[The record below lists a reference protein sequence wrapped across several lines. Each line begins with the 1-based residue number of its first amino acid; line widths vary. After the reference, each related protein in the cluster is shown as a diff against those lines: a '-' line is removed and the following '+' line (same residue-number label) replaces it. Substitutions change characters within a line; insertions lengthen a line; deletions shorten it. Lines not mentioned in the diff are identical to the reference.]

1 MAAQVQDKEIGSV
14 LIAINSYIH
23 PRTPALEPLPYTD
36 QAFKDYIEAF
46 YCYLFFHVTT
56 LVDFT
61 LQEFEI
67 GLEKLVQGSN
77 GISRIAVVVLSHGS
91 LIEGEEYA
99 YTNDG
104 NVLSIVRVQERLHEL
119 CPKKSKYLFFD
130 TCRSDFFG
138 NTPTV
143 RSVLKACTLRT
154 TVVHST
160 LPFSKAFCYGTYSY
174 GLWSYLFTRKIREP
188 MDLANV
194 VNSVDDEI
202 QQVFPDHFQASERL
216 TLAPLANPNFRE
228 LAREEN
234 QGCIRE
240 LHPDHSKFIEGL
252 ESTMTSYRCILD
264 TSATNTTLG
273 EVRNRSDLT
282 QPISVGQEKGKVFE

>member
-14 LIAINSYIH
+14 LIAINSYIN
-23 PRTPALEPLPYTD
+23 PRTQLEPLPHTD
-36 QAFKDYIEAF
+36 QAFNDYIKAF
-46 YCYLFFHVTT
+46 YCYLFFHVTP
-56 LVDFT
+56 LPNFT
-61 LQEFEI
+61 LEEFEI

-77 GISRIAVVVLSHGS
+77 SRIAVVVQGHGG
-91 LIEGEEYA
+91 LIKGEECVF
-99 YTNDG
+99 TNDG
-104 NVLSIVRVQERLHEL
+104 KTLSMVKIQMKLHEL
-119 CPKKSKYLFFD
+119 CPEKSKYLFFD

-252 ESTMTSYRCILD
+252 ESTMTSYRC
-264 TSATNTTLG
+264 
-273 EVRNRSDLT
+273 V
-282 QPISVGQEKGKVFE
+282 